1 MTSVTLLSPV
11 AEHDP
16 WGLEDVLADLS
27 DFKCHVNQ
35 VCKVLKQ
42 LIEGGRR
49 GSSLRDCQDQS
60 KAKVTRFLLSLKLLA
75 GKTMTESQRL
85 CQ

>member
-42 LIEGGRR
+42 LIEGGREKGKQLKR
-49 GSSLRDCQDQS
+49 LSGSI
-60 KAKVTRFLLSLKLLA
+60 K
-75 GKTMTESQRL
+75 GKSD
-85 CQ
+85 